1 MMDVVDVVA
10 ARVQHKPLPR
20 FGFELIESLEAG
32 QKAID
37 LVDTDQLYEQLAHSG
52 VVIFRNFAD
61 TLDDFNRFVSL
72 HSARVTFDPAR
83 KTSTE
88 NTAEIDAG
96 ELEMGLHRENGNL
109 PFTPDL
115 QWFYCLEPA
124 RVGSETTICDGQRV
138 LQELTPAV
146 RRLFEQRQ
154 IKYSRRIPWPN
165 VQRFL
170 SVELQLPPHEVND
183 SHLEVVNQRVR
194 GQHYRRL
201 DQFLVS
207 SERVTDAITTSCFSG
222 RRAFC
227 NSLLGPSV
235 NYEPPLITWADGT
248 DIDFEVWDEIK
259 DVTARYTYDLFW
271 NKGDVVVI
279 DNSRVMHG
287 RRRLADPGRRI
298 FGAQSYRKGA
308 IA

>member
-1 MMDVVDVVA
+1 M
-10 ARVQHKPLPR
+10 
-20 FGFELIESLEAG
+20 
-32 QKAID
+32 
-37 LVDTDQLYEQLAHSG
+37 
-52 VVIFRNFAD
+52 
-61 TLDDFNRFVSL
+61 

-170 SVELQLPPHEVND
+170 SVELQLPAHEVND

-207 SERVTDAITTSCFSG
+207 SERVTDAITVSCFSG

-287 RRRLADPGRRI
+287 RRRLADTGRRI